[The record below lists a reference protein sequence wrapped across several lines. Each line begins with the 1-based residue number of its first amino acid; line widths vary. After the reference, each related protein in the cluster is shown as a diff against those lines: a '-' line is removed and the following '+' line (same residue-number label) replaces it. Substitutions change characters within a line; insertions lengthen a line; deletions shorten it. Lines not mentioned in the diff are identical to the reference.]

1 MLSLSGSSHNS
12 WLYVLYNWYIRNM
25 RKKVTSWAF
34 MEMLNCSISWMIL
47 TECCMKICLFPI
59 SIAIMFW
66 HQLSTQI
73 LKLKKM
79 LHEETKSSIQL
90 RNLILSSSLSEIIV
104 EAIVTNLAFVIS
116 GSMETSVWCFLWQK
130 GLKQTKRQVLQD
142 DD

>member
-1 MLSLSGSSHNS
+1 
-12 WLYVLYNWYIRNM
+12 
-25 RKKVTSWAF
+25 
-34 MEMLNCSISWMIL
+34 
-47 TECCMKICLFPI
+47 MKICLFPI

-116 GSMETSVWCFLWQK
+116 GSMETSVWCFL
-130 GLKQTKRQVLQD
+130 
-142 DD
+142 